1 VPKDASQQARYG
13 ERVRYGLG
21 VTIRQTPLGPA
32 YGHRGWTP
40 GYLSVFAYYSDHEV
54 AVALQINETADH
66 DMSRY
71 ALRLA
76 QAVIEARE

>member
-1 VPKDASQQARYG
+1 
-13 ERVRYGLG
+13 

-40 GYLSVFAYYSDHEV
+40 DYLSIFAYYPDHEI

-71 ALRLA
+71 AARLA
-76 QAVIEARE
+76 QAVIAARE